1 VSRRIKSPVID
12 LMLVEDNPGDI
23 RLVQEA
29 LLDAK
34 LQVNLQVAANGVEA
48 LQMLEKSGPPDVVLT
63 DLKMPV
69 MDGLELVESL
79 RRSFPD
85 TPVILMTAYGTEE
98 VALQALR
105 KGAASYVPKDN
116 VTRDLVNTLAG
127 VLEVSGTDRYYQRM
141 LSGLQ
146 QTSVKFVLENDPSLI
161 PALVGYLDEHLSC
174 LGFADEMGLIRIG
187 IALREA
193 LLNAMFHGSFELASE
208 QLLAAGRRSDSGRSY
223 HELVEERRSLPPYR
237 DRRVHVEVEI
247 SRQSAR
253 FSIRDEGPGFDRT
266 MLRDPTDPM
275 NIERESGRGL
285 LLIYTFMD
293 VVSFNESGNMLTM
306 IKHADSPS
314 SGTLSKP
321 SQAPGP
327 AATS

>member
-1 VSRRIKSPVID
+1 VSRRIKSPIID
-12 LMLVEDNPGDI
+12 LLLVEDNPGDV

-29 LLDAK
+29 ILEAK
-34 LQVNLQVAANGVEA
+34 LLVNLQVAANGVEA
-48 LQMLEKSGPPDVVLT
+48 LHILEVSGPPDVVLT

-69 MDGLELVESL
+69 MDGLELVETL

-85 TPVILMTAYGTEE
+85 TPVILMTAYGTED

-116 VTRDLVNTLAG
+116 LTRDLVNTITG
-127 VLEVSGTDRYYQRM
+127 VLEVSGTDRHYQRM

-146 QTSVKFVLENDPSLI
+146 QTAAKFILENDPSLI
-161 PALVGYLDEHLSC
+161 PPLVGYLDDHMNC

-193 LLNAMFHGSFELASE
+193 LLNAMYHGNFELGSD
-208 QLLAAGRRSDSGRSY
+208 QLLAAGRHHDSGRSY
-223 HELVEERRSLPPYR
+223 HELVEERRSSPPYR

-247 SRQSAR
+247 SRESAR
-253 FSIRDEGPGFDRT
+253 YTIRDEGPGFDRSI
-266 MLRDPTDPM
+266 LPDPTDPM

-285 LLIYTFMD
+285 LLIHTFMD
-293 VVSFNESGNMLTM
+293 EVIFNESGNTITL

-314 SGTLSKP
+314 PGSRPKPGLASGNDT
-321 SQAPGP
+321 
-327 AATS
+327 TS